1 MHSEKVQSLTPVLTL
16 LLHVSVYGLHFRLV
30 DVLVKSCFFFLNRGS
45 FVERSVFSVSVS
57 SLETSSVS
65 SASASSLASS
75 VVLEISSSFSL
86 VMMMVSSLLIVYLFE
101 VIFFVSLVLSILLLL
116 PCLLGLV
123 DLDVPFELLLVFFQ
137 ALVSL
142 LVLLH
147 LLTHHLL
154 QTSEVV
160 LLRPSGLL
168 LLSHL
173 LKHLVGLEVVS
184 ALLHRPDFSLLSV
197 TSALGLRTLLANR
210 SPLGCLCLLFLLV
223 CSL

>member
-57 SLETSSVS
+57 TLETSSIS

-75 VVLEISSSFSL
+75 VVLEIPSFSL
-86 VMMMVSSLLIVYLFE
+86 VMMMVPSLLIVYLFE

-123 DLDVPFELLLVFFQ
+123 DLDVPFELLLLPVFPQ
-137 ALVSL
+137 PSSL
-142 LVLLH
+142 PFPQPSF
-147 LLTHHLL
+147 L
-154 QTSEVV
+154 QPFFRS
-160 LLRPSGLL
+160 S
-168 LLSHL
+168 
-173 LKHLVGLEVVS
+173 S
-184 ALLHRPDFSLLSV
+184 AS
-197 TSALGLRTLLANR
+197 
-210 SPLGCLCLLFLLV
+210 
-223 CSL
+223 